1 MKNILKSRY
10 YVSDIVTGVLF
21 FFLPFWSIPLIIFQL
36 IKTRRVFYTML
47 ISTFFGLTASLLAPT
62 GDLYRLYITYFD
74 FQEYDFD
81 AFSTFLSVKPDFL
94 FYALLYVFAKLGL
107 SIRIIIFF
115 MTFSF
120 FQLSFDLLLKHRH
133 KINVLILLLF
143 VMQFDFL
150 LQGLFLR
157 FPLAMLCVIY
167 AFIRKLEQKKY
178 SFLILLLAA
187 SIHFAALIAI
197 PLYFLSKV
205 SNKKLS
211 IILVISL
218 FIMPFGSAAFI
229 FLTTHFIEYFPDI
242 PLKLKIESY
251 FLGYWALEYFDDR
264 TWKALLQFYTER
276 ALYITILLYFIVTKC
291 KNIYR
296 PYVISFLI
304 LINILFSFPNLF
316 SRYAVLATFFGL
328 FTIIMEQK
336 KGSVSQLIKMSLIIL
351 IPVIFSIRIVAQ
363 QKNIRAGYIP
373 QILYSNAGTLSLKT
387 YDMKWIDKHI
397 DKDTARPKNIDSL

>member
-1 MKNILKSRY
+1 M
-10 YVSDIVTGVLF
+10 GVLF
-21 FFLPFWSIPLIIFQL
+21 FLLPFWSIPLIIFQL
-36 IKTRRVFYTML
+36 MKTRRVFYTIL
-47 ISTFFGLTASLLAPT
+47 ISGFFGLVASLLAPT
-62 GDLYRLYITYFD
+62 GDLYRLYIIYFD
-74 FQEYDFD
+74 FQKYDFD
-81 AFSTFLSVKPDFL
+81 AFMNFLSIKPDFL
-94 FYALLYVFAKLGL
+94 FYTLLYALAKLGL
-107 SIRIIIFF
+107 SIRIVIFLII
-115 MTFSF
+115 FSF
-120 FQLSFDLLLKHRH
+120 FQLSFNLLLKQRK

-167 AFIRKLEQKKY
+167 AFIRKLEGKKY
-178 SFLILLLAA
+178 AFLLLLLAA

-205 SNKKLS
+205 RNKKLN
-211 IILVISL
+211 IILLISL
-218 FIMPFGSAAFI
+218 FLMPFGSYIFI

-264 TWKALLQFYTER
+264 TWKALFQFYTER
-276 ALYITILLYFIVTKC
+276 ALYIVVLLYYIITKN
-291 KNIYR
+291 KNSYR

-316 SRYAVLATFFGL
+316 SRYAVLAIFFGL

-336 KGSVSQLIKMSLIIL
+336 KSSVSQLIKMSLIIL
-351 IPVIFSIRIVAQ
+351 IPMVFSIRIVAQ

-373 QILYSNAGTLSLKT
+373 QILYSNIGTLSLKT
-387 YDMKWIDKHI
+387 YDMEWINKHI

>member
-10 YVSDIVTGVLF
+10 YISDIVLGVF
-21 FFLPFWSIPLIIFQL
+21 FFLTPFWSIPLVIFQL
-36 IKTRRVFYTML
+36 IKTRRVFYTIL
-47 ISTFFGLTASLLAPT
+47 ISTFFALTASLLAPT
-62 GDLYRLYITYFD
+62 GDLYRLYIIYFD
-74 FQEYDFD
+74 FQEYNFD
-81 AFSTFLSVKPDFL
+81 SFINFLSVKPDFL

-107 SIRIIIFF
+107 SIRILIFLMVF
-115 MTFSF
+115 CF
-120 FQLSFDLLLKHRH
+120 FQLSFNLLLKQPK
-133 KINVLILLLF
+133 KISILIILLF

-167 AFIRKLEQKKY
+167 AFIRKLEGKKY
-178 SFLILLLAA
+178 ALLLLLLAS
-187 SIHFAALIAI
+187 SIHFAALITI
-197 PLYFLSKV
+197 PLYFLSKAR
-205 SNKKLS
+205 NKKLN
-211 IILVISL
+211 IILLISL
-218 FIMPFGSAAFI
+218 FLMPLGSYIFI
-229 FLTTHFIEYFPDI
+229 FLTSNFIEYFPEI

-264 TWKALLQFYTER
+264 TWKALVQFYSER
-276 ALYITILLYFIVTKC
+276 TLYIAVLLYFIITKN

-316 SRYAVLATFFGL
+316 SRYAVLAIFFGL

-336 KGSVSQLIKMSLIIL
+336 KSSVSQLIKMSLIIL
-351 IPVIFSIRIVAQ
+351 IPIVFSIRIVAQ
-363 QKNIRAGYIP
+363 QKNIRVGYIP
-373 QILYSNAGTLSLKT
+373 QILYSNVVSLSLKT
-387 YDMKWIDKHI
+387 YDIEWIKKNI